1 MNKKLIVKDIFFDL
15 DHTLW
20 DFDKNSMLAFKR
32 VFKKFKIT
40 IEFHA
45 FLKIYEP
52 INVEYWK
59 KYRED
64 KVSKENLRRGRLIDS
79 FNFFDLIY
87 TTEKIDEIADAYIK
101 ELPFDNHLFEG
112 ALEILDYLILKYRL
126 HIITNGFEE
135 VQHKKLKNSGIDHYF
150 STVTTSEE
158 VGLKKPNPKVFLTAL
173 NKANSLPTQ
182 SVMIGD
188 SLEADILGANNIGMQ
203 TIFYNY
209 RNESIS
215 KKIKSINSLLEI
227 KNYLQ

>member
-1 MNKKLIVKDIFFDL
+1 MNKKIMVKDVFFDL

-40 IEFHA
+40 IELDT

-52 INVEYWK
+52 INIKYWK

-87 TTEKIDEIADAYIK
+87 TTEKIDKIADAYIE

-112 ALEILDYLILKYRL
+112 ALEILDYLTLKYKL

-135 VQHKKLKNSGIDHYF
+135 VQQKKLKNSGIVHYF

-158 VGLKKPNPKVFLTAL
+158 VGVKKPNSKVFLTAL
-173 NKANSLPTQ
+173 KKANSLPEE

-215 KKIKSINSLLEI
+215 KKMKSIDSLIEI
-227 KNYLQ
+227 KNYL

>member
-1 MNKKLIVKDIFFDL
+1 MNKKIMVKDVFFDL

-32 VFKKFKIT
+32 VFKKFKIN
-40 IEFHA
+40 IEFDA

-87 TTEKIDEIADAYIK
+87 TTEKIDKIADAYIQ
-101 ELPFDNHLFEG
+101 ELPNDNHLFEG
-112 ALEILDYLILKYRL
+112 AVEILDYLTLKYKL

-135 VQHKKLKNSGIDHYF
+135 VQYKKLKNSGIVHYF

-158 VGLKKPNPKVFLTAL
+158 VGVKKPNSKVFLTAL
-173 NKANSLPTQ
+173 KKANSIPEE

-215 KKIKSINSLLEI
+215 KKIKSIDSLIEI
-227 KNYLQ
+227 KNYL

>member
-40 IEFHA
+40 IEFDA

-52 INVEYWK
+52 INIEYWK

-87 TTEKIDEIADAYIK
+87 TTEKIDEIADAYIQ

-112 ALEILDYLILKYRL
+112 AVEILDYLILKYKL

-135 VQHKKLKNSGIDHYF
+135 VQHKKLKNSGIDCYF

-173 NKANSLPTQ
+173 NKANSLPAQ

-209 RNESIS
+209 RNENIS
-215 KKIKSINSLLEI
+215 KKIKSIDSLLEI
-227 KNYLQ
+227 KNYL

>member
-1 MNKKLIVKDIFFDL
+1 MNKKIMVKDIFFDL

-40 IEFHA
+40 IEFDA

-87 TTEKIDEIADAYIK
+87 TTEKIDEIADAYIQ

-112 ALEILDYLILKYRL
+112 ALEILDYLILKYKL

-158 VGLKKPNPKVFLTAL
+158 VGVKKPNPKVFLTAL

-215 KKIKSINSLLEI
+215 KKIKSIDSLLEI
-227 KNYLQ
+227 KNYL

>member
-1 MNKKLIVKDIFFDL
+1 MNKKIIVKDIFFDL

-40 IEFHA
+40 IEFDA

-64 KVSKENLRRGRLIDS
+64 KVSKESLRRGRLIDS

-87 TTEKIDEIADAYIK
+87 TTEKIDEIADAYIQ

-112 ALEILDYLILKYRL
+112 AVEILDYLILKYKL

-173 NKANSLPTQ
+173 NKANSFPTQ

-215 KKIKSINSLLEI
+215 KKIKSIDSLLEI
-227 KNYLQ
+227 KNYL

>member
-79 FNFFDLIY
+79 FNFFDLIF
-87 TTEKIDEIADAYIK
+87 TTEKIDEIADAYIQ

-112 ALEILDYLILKYRL
+112 AVEILDYLILKYKL

-158 VGLKKPNPKVFLTAL
+158 VGVKKPNSKVFLTAL
-173 NKANSLPTQ
+173 NKANSLPNQ
-182 SVMIGD
+182 SFMIGD
-188 SLEADILGANNIGMQ
+188 SLEADILGANNIGME

-215 KKIKSINSLLEI
+215 KKIKSIDSLLEI
-227 KNYLQ
+227 KNYL

>member
-1 MNKKLIVKDIFFDL
+1 MNKKIMVKDVFFDL

-32 VFKKFKIT
+32 VFKKFKIN
-40 IEFHA
+40 IEFDA

-87 TTEKIDEIADAYIK
+87 TTEKIDKIADAYIQ
-101 ELPFDNHLFEG
+101 ELPNDNHLFEG
-112 ALEILDYLILKYRL
+112 ALEILDYLTLKYKL

-135 VQHKKLKNSGIDHYF
+135 VQYKKLKNSGIVHYF

-158 VGLKKPNPKVFLTAL
+158 VGVKKPNSKVFLTAL
-173 NKANSLPTQ
+173 KKANSIPEE

-215 KKIKSINSLLEI
+215 KEIKSIDSLIEI
-227 KNYLQ
+227 KNYL

>member
-1 MNKKLIVKDIFFDL
+1 MNKKIIVKDIFFDL

-40 IEFHA
+40 IEFDA

-52 INVEYWK
+52 INLEYWK

-79 FNFFDLIY
+79 FNYFDLIY
-87 TTEKIDEIADAYIK
+87 STEKIDEIADAYIQ

-112 ALEILDYLILKYRL
+112 AVEILDYLILKYKL

-173 NKANSLPTQ
+173 NKANSFPTQ

-215 KKIKSINSLLEI
+215 KKIKSIDSLLEI
-227 KNYLQ
+227 KNYL

>member
-32 VFKKFKIT
+32 VFKKFKII
-40 IEFHA
+40 IEFDA

-87 TTEKIDEIADAYIK
+87 TTEKIDEIADAYIQ

-112 ALEILDYLILKYRL
+112 AVEILDYLILKYKL

-173 NKANSLPTQ
+173 NKANSLPAQ

-215 KKIKSINSLLEI
+215 KKIKSIDSLLEI
-227 KNYLQ
+227 KNYL

>member
-1 MNKKLIVKDIFFDL
+1 VQNHFYTRNFSPKFEKIVGIAMIKKGFWE
-15 DHTLW
+15 T
-20 DFDKNSMLAFKR
+20 SQ
-32 VFKKFKIT
+32 KFKIN
-40 IEFHA
+40 IEFDA

-79 FNFFDLIY
+79 FIFFDLIY
-87 TTEKIDEIADAYIK
+87 TTEKIDEIADAYIQ

-112 ALEILDYLILKYRL
+112 AVEILDYLILKYKL

-173 NKANSLPTQ
+173 NKANSFPTQ

-215 KKIKSINSLLEI
+215 KKIKSIDSLLEI
-227 KNYLQ
+227 KNYL

>member
-40 IEFHA
+40 IEFDA

-79 FNFFDLIY
+79 FIFFDLIY
-87 TTEKIDEIADAYIK
+87 TTEKIDEIADAYIQ

-112 ALEILDYLILKYRL
+112 AVEILDYLILKYKL

-215 KKIKSINSLLEI
+215 KKIKSIDSLLEI
-227 KNYLQ
+227 KNYL

>member
-1 MNKKLIVKDIFFDL
+1 MNKKIIVKDIFFDL

-40 IEFHA
+40 IEFDA

-52 INVEYWK
+52 INIEYWK

-87 TTEKIDEIADAYIK
+87 STEKIDEIADAYIQ

-112 ALEILDYLILKYRL
+112 VVEILDYLILKYKL

-173 NKANSLPTQ
+173 NKANSFPTQ

-215 KKIKSINSLLEI
+215 KKIKSIDSLLEI
-227 KNYLQ
+227 KNYL

>member
-1 MNKKLIVKDIFFDL
+1 MNKKIIVKDIFFDL

-40 IEFHA
+40 IEFDA

-52 INVEYWK
+52 INLEYWK

-79 FNFFDLIY
+79 FNFFDLIF
-87 TTEKIDEIADAYIK
+87 TTEKIDEIADAYIQ

-112 ALEILDYLILKYRL
+112 ALEILDYLILKYKL

-158 VGLKKPNPKVFLTAL
+158 VGVKKPNPKVFLTAL

-215 KKIKSINSLLEI
+215 KKIKSIDSLLEI
-227 KNYLQ
+227 KNYL

>member
-40 IEFHA
+40 IEFDA

-87 TTEKIDEIADAYIK
+87 TTEKIDEIADAYIQ

-112 ALEILDYLILKYRL
+112 ALEILDYLILKYKL

-135 VQHKKLKNSGIDHYF
+135 VQHKKLKNSGIDRYF

-173 NKANSLPTQ
+173 NKANSLPAQ

-215 KKIKSINSLLEI
+215 KKIKSIDSLIEI
-227 KNYLQ
+227 KNYL

>member
-1 MNKKLIVKDIFFDL
+1 
-15 DHTLW
+15 
-20 DFDKNSMLAFKR
+20 MLAFKR

-40 IEFHA
+40 IEFDA

-52 INVEYWK
+52 INIEYWK

-87 TTEKIDEIADAYIK
+87 STEKIDEIADAYIQ

-112 ALEILDYLILKYRL
+112 AVEILDYLILKYKL

-173 NKANSLPTQ
+173 NKANSFPTQ

-215 KKIKSINSLLEI
+215 KKIKSIDSLLEI
-227 KNYLQ
+227 KNYL

>member
-1 MNKKLIVKDIFFDL
+1 MNKKIMVKDVFFDL

-40 IEFHA
+40 IELDT

-87 TTEKIDEIADAYIK
+87 TTKKIDEIADAYIQ

-112 ALEILDYLILKYRL
+112 AVEILDYLILKYKL

-215 KKIKSINSLLEI
+215 KKFKSIDSLLEI
-227 KNYLQ
+227 KNYL

>member
-1 MNKKLIVKDIFFDL
+1 MNKKIMVKDIFFDL

-40 IEFHA
+40 IEFDA

-52 INVEYWK
+52 INIEYWK

-87 TTEKIDEIADAYIK
+87 STEKIDEIADAYIQ

-112 ALEILDYLILKYRL
+112 AVEILDYLILKYKL

-173 NKANSLPTQ
+173 NKANSFPTQ

-215 KKIKSINSLLEI
+215 KKIKSIDSLLEI
-227 KNYLQ
+227 KNYL

>member
-1 MNKKLIVKDIFFDL
+1 MNKKIIVKDIFFDL

-40 IEFHA
+40 IEFDA

-52 INVEYWK
+52 INLEYWK

-79 FNFFDLIY
+79 FNFFDLIF
-87 TTEKIDEIADAYIK
+87 TTEKIDEIADAYIQ

-112 ALEILDYLILKYRL
+112 AVEILDYLILKYKL

-215 KKIKSINSLLEI
+215 KKIKSIDSLLEI
-227 KNYLQ
+227 KNYL

>member
-1 MNKKLIVKDIFFDL
+1 MNKKILVKDVFFDL

-32 VFKKFKIT
+32 VFKKFKIN
-40 IEFHA
+40 IEFDA

-87 TTEKIDEIADAYIK
+87 TTEKIDKIADAYIQ
-101 ELPFDNHLFEG
+101 ELPNDNHLFEG
-112 ALEILDYLILKYRL
+112 ALEILDYLTLKYKL

-135 VQHKKLKNSGIDHYF
+135 VQYKKLKNSGIVHYF

-158 VGLKKPNPKVFLTAL
+158 VGVKKPNSKVFLTAL
-173 NKANSLPTQ
+173 KKANSIPEE

-215 KKIKSINSLLEI
+215 KEIKSIDSLIEI
-227 KNYLQ
+227 KNYL

>member
-1 MNKKLIVKDIFFDL
+1 MNKKIIVKDIFFDL

-40 IEFHA
+40 IEFDA

-87 TTEKIDEIADAYIK
+87 STEKIDEIADAYIQ

-112 ALEILDYLILKYRL
+112 AVEILDYLILKYKL

-158 VGLKKPNPKVFLTAL
+158 VGVKKPNPKVFLTAL
-173 NKANSLPTQ
+173 NKANSLPAQ

-209 RNESIS
+209 RNENIS
-215 KKIKSINSLLEI
+215 KKIKSIDSLLEI
-227 KNYLQ
+227 KNYL

>member
-1 MNKKLIVKDIFFDL
+1 MNKKIMVKDIFFDL

-40 IEFHA
+40 IEFDT

-59 KYRED
+59 KYRKD
-64 KVSKENLRRGRLIDS
+64 KVSKESLRRGRLIDS
-79 FNFFDLIY
+79 FNYFDLIY
-87 TTEKIDEIADAYIK
+87 STEKIDEIADAYIQ

-112 ALEILDYLILKYRL
+112 AVEILDYLILKYKL

-173 NKANSLPTQ
+173 NKANSFPTQ

-215 KKIKSINSLLEI
+215 KKIKSIDSLLEI
-227 KNYLQ
+227 KNYL

>member
-1 MNKKLIVKDIFFDL
+1 MNKKIMVKDVFFDL

-40 IEFHA
+40 IELDT

-87 TTEKIDEIADAYIK
+87 TTKKIDEIADAYIQ

-112 ALEILDYLILKYRL
+112 AVEILDYLILKYKL

-135 VQHKKLKNSGIDHYF
+135 VQQKKLKNSGIDHYF

-158 VGLKKPNPKVFLTAL
+158 VGVKKPNPKVFLTAL
-173 NKANSLPTQ
+173 NKTNSLPNQ

-215 KKIKSINSLLEI
+215 KKIKSIDSLIEI
-227 KNYLQ
+227 KNYL

>member
-1 MNKKLIVKDIFFDL
+1 MNKKIIVKDIFFDL

-40 IEFHA
+40 IEFDA

-52 INVEYWK
+52 INIEYWK

-79 FNFFDLIY
+79 FNFFDLIF
-87 TTEKIDEIADAYIK
+87 TTEKIDEIADAYIQ

-112 ALEILDYLILKYRL
+112 AVEILDYLILKYKL

-173 NKANSLPTQ
+173 NKANSFPTQ

-215 KKIKSINSLLEI
+215 KKIKSIDSLLEI
-227 KNYLQ
+227 KNYL

>member
-1 MNKKLIVKDIFFDL
+1 MNKKIIVKDIFFDL

-40 IEFHA
+40 IEFDA

-79 FNFFDLIY
+79 FNYFDLIY
-87 TTEKIDEIADAYIK
+87 STEKIDEIADAYIQ

-112 ALEILDYLILKYRL
+112 AVEILDYLILKYKL

-158 VGLKKPNPKVFLTAL
+158 VGVKKPNPKVFLTAL

-215 KKIKSINSLLEI
+215 KKIKSIDSLLEI
-227 KNYLQ
+227 KNYL

>member
-40 IEFHA
+40 IEFDA

-87 TTEKIDEIADAYIK
+87 TTEKIDEIADAYIQ

-112 ALEILDYLILKYRL
+112 AVEILDYLILKYKL

-173 NKANSLPTQ
+173 NKANSFPTQ

-215 KKIKSINSLLEI
+215 KKIKSIDSLLEI
-227 KNYLQ
+227 KNYL

>member
-40 IEFHA
+40 IEFDA

-87 TTEKIDEIADAYIK
+87 TTEKIDEIADAYIQ

-215 KKIKSINSLLEI
+215 KKIKSIDSLLEI
-227 KNYLQ
+227 KNYL

>member
-1 MNKKLIVKDIFFDL
+1 MNKKIMVKDIFFDL

-40 IEFHA
+40 IEFDA

-64 KVSKENLRRGRLIDS
+64 KVSKESLRRGRLIDS

-87 TTEKIDEIADAYIK
+87 TTEKIDEIADAYIQ
-101 ELPFDNHLFEG
+101 ELPFDKHLFEG
-112 ALEILDYLILKYRL
+112 AVEILDYLILKYKL

-173 NKANSLPTQ
+173 NKANSFPTQ

-215 KKIKSINSLLEI
+215 KKIKSIDSLLEI
-227 KNYLQ
+227 KNYL

>member
-40 IEFHA
+40 IEFDA

-79 FNFFDLIY
+79 FIFFDLIY
-87 TTEKIDEIADAYIK
+87 TTEKIDEIADAYIQ

-112 ALEILDYLILKYRL
+112 AVEILDYLILKYKL

-135 VQHKKLKNSGIDHYF
+135 VQHKKLKNSGIYHYF

-173 NKANSLPTQ
+173 NKANSLPAQ

-215 KKIKSINSLLEI
+215 KKIKSIDSLLEI
-227 KNYLQ
+227 KNYL

>member
-1 MNKKLIVKDIFFDL
+1 MVKDVFFDL

-32 VFKKFKIT
+32 VFKKFKIN
-40 IEFHA
+40 IEFDA

-87 TTEKIDEIADAYIK
+87 TTEKIDKIADAYIQ
-101 ELPFDNHLFEG
+101 ELPNDNHLFEG
-112 ALEILDYLILKYRL
+112 AVEILDYLTLKYKL

-135 VQHKKLKNSGIDHYF
+135 VQYKKLKNSGIVHYF

-158 VGLKKPNPKVFLTAL
+158 VGVKKPNSKVFLTAL
-173 NKANSLPTQ
+173 KKANSIPEE

-215 KKIKSINSLLEI
+215 KKIKSIDSLIEI
-227 KNYLQ
+227 KNYL

>member
-1 MNKKLIVKDIFFDL
+1 MNKKIIVKDIFFDL

-40 IEFHA
+40 IEFDT

-52 INVEYWK
+52 INIEYWK

-79 FNFFDLIY
+79 FNYFDLIY
-87 TTEKIDEIADAYIK
+87 STEKIDEIADAYIQ

-112 ALEILDYLILKYRL
+112 AVEILDYLILKYKL

-158 VGLKKPNPKVFLTAL
+158 VGVKKPNPKVFLTAL
-173 NKANSLPTQ
+173 NKANSLPAQ

-215 KKIKSINSLLEI
+215 KKIKSIDSLLEI
-227 KNYLQ
+227 KNYL

>member
-1 MNKKLIVKDIFFDL
+1 MNKKIIVKDIFFDL

-40 IEFHA
+40 IEFDA

-52 INVEYWK
+52 INIEYWK

-79 FNFFDLIY
+79 FNYFDLIY
-87 TTEKIDEIADAYIK
+87 STEKIDEIADAYIQ

-112 ALEILDYLILKYRL
+112 AVEILDYLILKYKL

-158 VGLKKPNPKVFLTAL
+158 VGVKKPNPKVFLTAL

-215 KKIKSINSLLEI
+215 KKIKSIDSLLEI
-227 KNYLQ
+227 KNYL

>member
-1 MNKKLIVKDIFFDL
+1 MNKKIMVKDVFFDL

-32 VFKKFKIT
+32 VFKKFKIN
-40 IEFHA
+40 IEFDA

-52 INVEYWK
+52 INLEYWK

-87 TTEKIDEIADAYIK
+87 TTEKIDKIADAYIQ
-101 ELPFDNHLFEG
+101 ELPNDNHLFEG
-112 ALEILDYLILKYRL
+112 ALEILDYLTLKYKL

-135 VQHKKLKNSGIDHYF
+135 VQYKKLKNSGIVHFF

-158 VGLKKPNPKVFLTAL
+158 VGVKKPNSKVFLTAL
-173 NKANSLPTQ
+173 KKANSIPEE

-215 KKIKSINSLLEI
+215 KEIKSIDSLIEI
-227 KNYLQ
+227 KNYL